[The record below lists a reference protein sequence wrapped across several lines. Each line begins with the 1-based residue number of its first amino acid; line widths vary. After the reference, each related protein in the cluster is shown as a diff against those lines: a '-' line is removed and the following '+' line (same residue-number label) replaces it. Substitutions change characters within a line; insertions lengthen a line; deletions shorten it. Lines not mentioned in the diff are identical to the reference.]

1 LSEVKTATKR
11 RQKSEADVLDRA
23 TKNLAR
29 ALKDEIRKKE
39 GRVDYDKLRKE
50 GYSERLLEKIQK
62 A

>member
-11 RQKSEADVLDRA
+11 RQKSAADVLDRA

-29 ALKDEIRKKE
+29 GLKDEIRKKE

-50 GYSERLLEKIQK
+50 GYSERLLEKILK

>member
-1 LSEVKTATKR
+1 MKTVAKR

-23 TKNLAR
+23 AKNLAR
-29 ALKDEIRKKE
+29 ALKGEMRKKE

>member
-1 LSEVKTATKR
+1 LNEVKTAAKR
-11 RQKSEADVLDRA
+11 RQKSETDVLDRA

-29 ALKDEIRKKE
+29 ALKDEMRKKE

>member
-1 LSEVKTATKR
+1 
-11 RQKSEADVLDRA
+11 VLDRA

-29 ALKDEIRKKE
+29 ALKDEMRKKE